1 MFFTSYSLMLKA
13 FFSPHLFFLPC
24 FLSVAPRSAIA
35 PESAAVPFLSLLG
48 VCAVC
53 NLFRGFLCIFFFL
66 FHPQMNA
73 GTFKF
78 GTSGGHH

>member
-13 FFSPHLFFLPC
+13 FSPLFFLSC
-24 FLSVAPRSAIA
+24 FLSVAPHSAIA
-35 PESAAVPFLSLLG
+35 PESAAVRFLSLLG

-53 NLFRGFLCIFFFL
+53 NLFRGFLCIFFFFL
-66 FHPQMNA
+66 LHPQMNA
-73 GTFKF
+73 GTFKI